1 MSKNESIKLE
11 ATNNE
16 LAVIESEVVN
26 SAISTMS
33 NLVADSINHKI
44 EVINTPDGTK
54 YAVSLAT
61 PTKNGNTKLECYDI
75 AIVNEIATL
84 QGLDTISE
92 TSETLKCAYL
102 AKSAKTEIYKS
113 LGFSDIYDFASHVFG
128 YARATAFQYMRV
140 GLVFID
146 YDKENKPT
154 MWSFLPSTFTK
165 THLSEILNAMPSEW
179 VAKHDDIIEHVDDIR
194 KELKA
199 LLTSGTLNANMSA
212 SAIRKALDGARGML
226 NEDGSL
232 IYNLKPKK
240 ASKASKGV
248 SEASEASETD
258 ENENDIIPDSMT
270 DVIAKASL
278 IKAKKSLEVVLS
290 YITTRNNGEVMTGT
304 LESALEKITT
314 VIADLDNIE

>member
-1 MSKNESIKLE
+1 MSKRTENTTIVS
-11 ATNNE
+11 ATVNN
-16 LAVIESEVVN
+16 
-26 SAISTMS
+26 AIANMS

-61 PTKNGNTKLECYDI
+61 PTKSGNTKLECYDI
-75 AIVNEIATL
+75 AVVNEIATL

-102 AKSAKTEIYKS
+102 AKAAKTEIYKA

-128 YARATAFQYMRV
+128 YARATGYQYMRV

-146 YDKENKPT
+146 YDKENKPV

-165 THLSEILNAMPSEW
+165 THLSEILNAMPTEW
-179 VAKHDDIIEHVDDIR
+179 VAKHDDIINHVDDIR
-194 KELKA
+194 NELKS
-199 LLTSGTLNANMSA
+199 LLTSGTINANMSA

-226 NEDGSL
+226 NEDGSPV
-232 IYNLKPKK
+232 YNLKPKK
-240 ASKASKGV
+240 AGKASKG
-248 SEASEASETD
+248 EQGEQGEQD
-258 ENENDIIPDSMT
+258 EQTEEEEQTADSMT

-278 IKAKKSLEVVLS
+278 IKARKSLEVVLS

>member
-1 MSKNESIKLE
+1 MSKRTENAIVS
-11 ATNNE
+11 AT
-16 LAVIESEVVN
+16 VN
-26 SAISTMS
+26 SAIANMS

-75 AIVNEIATL
+75 AVVNEIATL

-102 AKSAKTEIYKS
+102 AKAAKSEIFKT
-113 LGFSDIYDFASHVFG
+113 LGFSDIYDFANHVFG

-146 YDKENKPT
+146 YDKENTPK
-154 MWSFLPSTFTK
+154 MWSFLPASFTK
-165 THLSEILNAMPSEW
+165 THLSEILNAMPTEW
-179 VAKHDDIIEHVDDIR
+179 VAKHDDIIENVENIR
-194 KELKA
+194 NEVKT
-199 LLTSGTLNANMSA
+199 LLTSGTINANMSA

-226 NEDGSL
+226 NEDGTPV
-232 IYNLKPKK
+232 YNLKPKK
-240 ASKASKGV
+240 ASKASKGEE
-248 SEASEASETD
+248 SENSGEEQEEQD
-258 ENENDIIPDSMT
+258 EQIADSMT

-278 IKAKKSLEVVLS
+278 IKARKSLEVVLS
-290 YITTRNNGEVMTGT
+290 YITTRSNGEVMTGT

-314 VIADLDNIE
+314 VIADLDNE